1 MDDIISLASEPGGGV
16 LRDKLCLLTNSSFDS
31 GVSKVSL
38 GSLSDRLD
46 DSDIAVVEKD
56 PITFGDEACSGIVG

>member
-38 GSLSDRLD
+38 GSLSDWLD
-46 DSDIAVVEKD
+46 D
-56 PITFGDEACSGIVG
+56 